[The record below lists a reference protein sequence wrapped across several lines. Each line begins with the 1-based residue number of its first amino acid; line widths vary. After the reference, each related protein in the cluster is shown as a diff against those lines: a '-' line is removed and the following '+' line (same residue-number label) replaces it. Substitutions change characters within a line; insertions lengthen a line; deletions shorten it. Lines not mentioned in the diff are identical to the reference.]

1 MAYCCDVD
9 AKALTKFSAEAAQ
22 TLGYAPKPEGDFRKA
37 LESKDVDAISI
48 ATPDHWHAP
57 MAIAALRAGKHVYV
71 EKPCSHNPAEGQML
85 LETRQKYG
93 RSFRWARSSALRH
106 TPSKSS
112 KILVMALWAGL
123 ISPKPG
129 TAICGDPLPRERK
142 LRACQLG
149 LGAVAGPG
157 SARRI

>member
-1 MAYCCDVD
+1 
-9 AKALTKFSAEAAQ
+9 
-22 TLGYAPKPEGDFRKA
+22 
-37 LESKDVDAISI
+37 
-48 ATPDHWHAP
+48 
-57 MAIAALRAGKHVYV
+57 
-71 EKPCSHNPAEGQML
+71 
-85 LETRQKYG
+85 
-93 RSFRWARSSALRH
+93 
-106 TPSKSS
+106 
-112 KILVMALWAGL
+112 LVMALWAGL